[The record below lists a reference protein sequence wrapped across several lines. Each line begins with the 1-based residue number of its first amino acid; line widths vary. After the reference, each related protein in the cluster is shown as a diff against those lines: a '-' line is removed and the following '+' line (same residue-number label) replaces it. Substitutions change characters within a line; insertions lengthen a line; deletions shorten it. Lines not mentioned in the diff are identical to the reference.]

1 MPLSGGGNITKSVII
16 VTAPTGSTVTC
27 TNGSTVKKAEEK
39 SGTWIFGGLD
49 VGTWTVTATQGTKV
63 SAKEVGVAENTVAFV
78 QLTYSL
84 NLLELPESEWTEY
97 LASSIAAWNDDGS
110 LEMTQKLSGNGSR
123 WTMLSPLVNLTNYDT
138 LTLAVTH
145 VSGTE
150 TDMIFGAT
158 KLNQHQPTG
167 AAATKSF
174 KYSGTYTLDISNL
187 SGDYYCGLYSVGS
200 NSTHVELFT
209 KFELS

>member
-49 VGTWTVTATQGTKV
+49 VGTWTVTATDGVKV
-63 SAKEVGVAENTVAFV
+63 AAKEVSVTANTVCTV
-78 QLTYSL
+78 TLTYSL
-84 NLLELPESEWTEY
+84 NLLALPESEWTEY
-97 LASSIAAWNDDGS
+97 LSSSTAERNDDGS
-110 LEMTQKLSGNGSR
+110 LEMTQRGSANGSR
-123 WTMLSPLVNLTNYDT
+123 WTMLSPQIDLTNYST
-138 LTLAVTH
+138 LTVEVTN
-145 VSGTE
+145 VSGTA
-150 TDMIFGAT
+150 TDMIVGAT
-158 KLNQHQPTG
+158 KLNQYQSTG
-167 AAATKSF
+167 AAATKIF

-200 NSTHVELFT
+200 NNTHVELFT